1 MRFFWVLLLIRR
13 SDGRVL
19 CNCLLLL
26 AYQSDALEASHA
38 WGGGWGVGWGTWL
51 VVTMR
56 ERERLFNWSLRFLNE
71 GLSLQDSVK
80 LTSRYLHL
88 YCKELKNKN
97 IKLRSANRT
106 QQAGATEQRL
116 QLEGYGSIAH
126 CLSPH
131 KSENTYQRCIIHI
144 LYVFIYIT

>member
-1 MRFFWVLLLIRR
+1 MGGCSVTVFSSSLINLMHLRHPTHEEE
-13 SDGRVL
+13 D
-19 CNCLLLL
+19 
-26 AYQSDALEASHA
+26 E
-38 WGGGWGVGWGTWL
+38 WVGWGTWL
-51 VVTMR
+51 VVTM
-56 ERERLFNWSLRFLNE
+56 RERLFNWSLRFLNE

-126 CLSPH
+126 CLNPH
-131 KSENTYQRCIIHI
+131 KSENTYINDA
-144 LYVFIYIT
+144 YVWVHNRSNMPMFCLKKLVY